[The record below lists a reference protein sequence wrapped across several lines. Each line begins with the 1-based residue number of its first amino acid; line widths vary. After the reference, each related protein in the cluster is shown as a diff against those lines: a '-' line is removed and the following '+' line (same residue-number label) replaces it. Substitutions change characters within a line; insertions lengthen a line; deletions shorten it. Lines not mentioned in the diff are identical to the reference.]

1 MATLINGNGNPR
13 IYAAQDADLIASL
26 AGDVTGIAQ
35 VGNQF
40 AATDL
45 DANTITVADG
55 VIVTKEGRRIQLDA
69 GSTDSFA
76 IPTGTAGQTNYYIIG
91 YKLSVQLDNSQKC
104 ETFVQLMSS
113 STETIPEDTFR
124 NGATEVYVSLY
135 RVEQDGINLG
145 SITRLL
151 EVLNSISQLNNEL
164 TANSQKF
171 AAAYQDGKYGFNI
184 NGIFYELGGGGSMPI
199 LDFANPLHTFTAN
212 NLSFTATEE
221 CYLLGSM
228 QYGSTE
234 RTITINNTIVY
245 IVRLDN
251 ASMDATAMIPLTHLK
266 AGDQVVISGMIGSF
280 NSLRIYE
287 AA

>member
-40 AATDL
+40 AATAL

-69 GSTDSFA
+69 GSTDSFT

-135 RVEQDGINLG
+135 RVEQDGINMG
-145 SITRLL
+145 TITELL

-171 AAAYQDGKYGFNI
+171 EAAYEGGKYGFTIDNQ
-184 NGIFYELGGGGSMPI
+184 FYELGGGGGMPT
-199 LDFANPLHTFTAN
+199 LDYTTPLHTFSTNNLTYTATDECYLFGA
-212 NLSFTATEE
+212 LSFTP
-221 CYLLGSM
+221 CLLK
-228 QYGSTE
+228 
-234 RTITINNTIVY
+234 INNIEYGTSYSVGY
-245 IVRLDN
+245 SQVGVAYA
-251 ASMDATAMIPLTHLK
+251 ASNPFMCKIKSGDTVTVTAACPQLH
-266 AGDQVVISGMIGSF
+266 V
-280 NSLRIYE
+280 LRT
-287 AA
+287 A